1 MGSAKEKIS
10 KPPDTSIMAGSDSDV
25 SWHTDPDNPML
36 DPDGQ
41 LRDAYERPQQ
51 FVYSPSE
58 AGANF
63 LHLSA
68 NAKDDLPS
76 ALRKDVNTA
85 RPKHTVKQVTH
96 MNPVEVF
103 EEEKLAAKH
112 KAASTSKKKMSGTN
126 KPIAQ
131 ETLNAFSSFR
141 MRMDCLK
148 ILPDPADDRNTSKGT
163 SIVQESSASE
173 AESIKEQRVS
183 RKHRKHPRKDAAAK
197 RARTGVRIPSV
208 SNPSPEEG
216 QDIPGDDDRDPPGAN
231 ENAEEFQ
238 HQDAQIA
245 DMVQE
250 SQKAH
255 HTHNLEMVFTDII
268 HEEGQKYRICWVCE

>member
-1 MGSAKEKIS
+1 
-10 KPPDTSIMAGSDSDV
+10 MAGSDSDV

-63 LHLSA
+63 LHLLA
-68 NAKDDLPS
+68 NAEDDLPS

-85 RPKHTVKQVTH
+85 RPKRTVKQVTC

-103 EEEKLAAKH
+103 KEEKLAAKH

-131 ETLNAFSSFR
+131 ETLNAFSSFQ
-141 MRMDCLK
+141 M
-148 ILPDPADDRNTSKGT
+148 
-163 SIVQESSASE
+163 
-173 AESIKEQRVS
+173 
-183 RKHRKHPRKDAAAK
+183 
-197 RARTGVRIPSV
+197 
-208 SNPSPEEG
+208 
-216 QDIPGDDDRDPPGAN
+216 
-231 ENAEEFQ
+231 
-238 HQDAQIA
+238 
-245 DMVQE
+245 
-250 SQKAH
+250 
-255 HTHNLEMVFTDII
+255 
-268 HEEGQKYRICWVCE
+268 